1 MTKNH
6 KRGGVRVSRRVASEF
21 QGLVPCVPVVN
32 PGLAVDGVPRLDRL
46 RSVAPTPASPKT
58 LGPSTLVHSRV
69 PPSPPWDPFNVFR
82 TLETQLRSTPGV
94 PVRWPDTDYGSR
106 LWTSMYLFFLN
117 LVVPH
122 SWRLFDDALKMGVSL
137 RSVWVDA
144 DDVPETADRW
154 SLFRLYLR
162 RDPSK

>member
-1 MTKNH
+1 
-6 KRGGVRVSRRVASEF
+6 
-21 QGLVPCVPVVN
+21 
-32 PGLAVDGVPRLDRL
+32 
-46 RSVAPTPASPKT
+46 
-58 LGPSTLVHSRV
+58 
-69 PPSPPWDPFNVFR
+69 
-82 TLETQLRSTPGV
+82 
-94 PVRWPDTDYGSR
+94 
-106 LWTSMYLFFLN
+106 MYLFFLN